1 MGLRDRKRS
10 DVTADIHV
18 SVAHPVASVVEIES
32 SRPAIVDQIAV
43 MLFAR
48 YAENPLVRLREA
60 TQGRIFFLKRRE
72 IELRAL
78 QAADQMLSRCADAV
92 DRKSGK

>member
-1 MGLRDRKRS
+1 MRLHDRKRS

-18 SVAHPVASVVEIES
+18 SVAHPVASVVEIEP
-32 SRPAIVDQIAV
+32 SRPAIVDQITV
-43 MLFAR
+43 MFFAR
-48 YAENPLVRLREA
+48 YAENPLVRLHEA
-60 TQGRIFFLKRRE
+60 TQGRSFFLERRE

-78 QAADQMLSRCADAV
+78 RAADQMLSRCADAV